1 MAFGR
6 NMVGNQIEAAKPEV
20 QASPEISKKST
31 KEVSV
36 MGEIEEKRK
45 ESGGK
50 GWFPFTEK
58 QASETG
64 WAPSMEG
71 KGYEEV
77 QLRRPDL
84 WGDISRGGIGGI
96 DTMQTREV
104 VRFLYEKFDQ
114 SATEGRL
121 PEVYDHYIDQVK
133 KAGIFSETVIKVLEN
148 FKSEIKKARG
158 WKGQRECVKQ
168 LEEYFHS
175 TKMEKRQK

>member
-1 MAFGR
+1 
-6 NMVGNQIEAAKPEV
+6 MVGNQIEAAKPEV